1 MCSFFGAGE
10 KIEAKIEDLVK
21 KFEDRFADIEDKV
34 CDELT
39 PKRYLI
45 FYINLYFSKTATMNQ
60 TRKSSIFLKIKSRN

>member
-34 CDELT
+34 SDEFI
-39 PKRYLI
+39 LI
-45 FYINLYFSKTATMNQ
+45 LILNA
-60 TRKSSIFLKIKSRN
+60 SIIFIFIL

>member
-34 CDELT
+34 SDEFI
-39 PKRYLI
+39 LI
-45 FYINLYFSKTATMNQ
+45 LMLL
-60 TRKSSIFLKIKSRN
+60 SI

>member
-34 CDELT
+34 CDKLT
-39 PKRYLI
+39 LKRYLI
-45 FYINLYFSKTATMNQ
+45 VSITFIYISARQRL
-60 TRKSSIFLKIKSRN
+60 

>member
-34 CDELT
+34 SDEFI
-39 PKRYLI
+39 LI
-45 FYINLYFSKTATMNQ
+45 LMRLYNIYMYITARQ
-60 TRKSSIFLKIKSRN
+60 RL

>member
-34 CDELT
+34 SDEFI
-39 PKRYLI
+39 LI
-45 FYINLYFSKTATMNQ
+45 LMRLYNINMYITARQ
-60 TRKSSIFLKIKSRN
+60 RL

>member
-34 CDELT
+34 SDEFT
-39 PKRYLI
+39 SQKMSFC
-45 FYINLYFSKTATMNQ
+45 FYKFHVHQCQAQIE
-60 TRKSSIFLKIKSRN
+60 I

>member
-34 CDELT
+34 SDEFI
-39 PKRYLI
+39 LI
-45 FYINLYFSKTATMNQ
+45 LMRLYNIHMYITARQ
-60 TRKSSIFLKIKSRN
+60 RL